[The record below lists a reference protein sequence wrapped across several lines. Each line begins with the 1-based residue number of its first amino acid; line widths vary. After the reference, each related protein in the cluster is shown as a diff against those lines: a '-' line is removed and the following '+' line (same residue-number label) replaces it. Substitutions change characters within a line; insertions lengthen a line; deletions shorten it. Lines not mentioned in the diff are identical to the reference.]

1 MQGACG
7 MCWAYSTIEMME
19 ANLAIHRNL
28 SKTLSVQQMVDCAEN
43 GNEGCNGGDS
53 CLLLQWLIE
62 NRVNIRT
69 GAEYPISKTGQFEKC
84 KIPAEDSAIGTEV
97 YRPFEYACNRC
108 AFHVIVILK
117 FHWFL

>member
-69 GAEYPISKTGQFEKC
+69 NAEYPISKTGQYEKC
-84 KIPAEDSAIGTEV
+84 KIPAEDSAIGSEV
-97 YRPFEYACNRC
+97 YRPFDYACNRC
-108 AFHVIVILK
+108 AFHVIVIL
-117 FHWFL
+117 